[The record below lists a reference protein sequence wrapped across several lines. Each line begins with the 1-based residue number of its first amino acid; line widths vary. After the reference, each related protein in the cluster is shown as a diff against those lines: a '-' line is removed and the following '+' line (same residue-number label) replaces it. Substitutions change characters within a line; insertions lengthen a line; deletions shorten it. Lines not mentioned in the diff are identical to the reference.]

1 MERRQRWLEAQFRR
15 HDEGLS
21 KIAKQL
27 QVLQDFISL
36 NFDSF
41 RQYAVERERV
51 DSISHLTYGSMD
63 KEHHHHHLQQQSQSY
78 TNPVA
83 HSHHHVHLHS
93 SSRLTP
99 IPGPD
104 HFPSRHGSRH
114 HHHSTNNNNSD
125 SEYDDGD
132 SMDPAPESDPLPS
145 SGPGVGGVPHSIM
158 DLSPERHVQQQQHR
172 YQQQQEPNSTVAEY
186 SAAAYYGHQVAI
198 PDSVLMDEGPTD
210 LSTDR
215 KSYKQQRSASST
227 GSISPPYHPNAQG
240 SILGGILTSHIQPK
254 IKAEIKEEEPSQCY
268 AAYTRNR
275 TDSIDSISKDKE
287 YSAQSLWSAGT
298 MTTIAG
304 PGSACSTDEIS
315 VSPEQIGHR
324 SKARNSMDDG
334 SKSDKA
340 MDFQNFL
347 LSEPLGSEVAVE
359 KCDSKMGKLSSGTP
373 GVVSTYSP
381 ESSYR
386 NRRNSHGENIV
397 TPSST
402 AILPHKSPSTSTT
415 TSTCSSGENS
425 TSTATTTGSGRKGSR
440 GEGGNSANNASKQCR
455 YCGKT
460 FQWLHSVK
468 THERLHTG
476 IKPYACKI
484 CGARFTQNGNLKVH
498 AKTCVEK
505 HADSYRSRNVFI
517 CSVCTE
523 MFSDS
528 DALMDHQKSHDRM
541 QWTIKEKT
549 CQLCGEVF
557 QKRSFLLEH
566 EKVHVQDRTFLT
578 SLGIEAETTTSS
590 ASSSNNNSNK

>member
-51 DSISHLTYGSMD
+51 DSISHLTYGNLD
-63 KEHHHHHLQQQSQSY
+63 KEHHHHHLSQQTQSY
-78 TNPVA
+78 GSPVA

-104 HFPSRHGSRH
+104 HYPTRHSSRH
-114 HHHSTNNNNSD
+114 HHHNANNNNNNSD

-132 SMDPAPESDPLPS
+132 SMDPAPEGDPPPS
-145 SGPGVGGVPHSIM
+145 TGVGGGGSHSIM
-158 DLSPERHVQQQQHR
+158 DLSTERHAQQQHC
-172 YQQQQEPNSTVAEY
+172 YQQQQEPNSTVSEY
-186 SAAAYYGHQVAI
+186 SAAAYYQVAV
-198 PDSVLMDEGPTD
+198 PDSVMMDEGPTD
-210 LSTDR
+210 LSTER
-215 KSYKQQRSASST
+215 KSFKMQHSASST

-254 IKAEIKEEEPSQCY
+254 IKAEIKEEEEPSQCY
-268 AAYTRNR
+268 AYPRSR

-287 YSAQSLWSAGT
+287 YNAQSLWSAGT

-315 VSPEQIGHR
+315 VSPEQIVHR
-324 SKARNSMDDG
+324 SKPRNAMEDG
-334 SKSDKA
+334 SKADKA

-347 LSEPLGSEVAVE
+347 LADTIGDGVGEN
-359 KCDSKMGKLSSGTP
+359 CDSKMGKKISSCTAAA
-373 GVVSTYSP
+373 VSTYSP
-381 ESSYR
+381 GSSYR
-386 NRRNSHGENIV
+386 NNNNRRNSIGESIV

-402 AILPHKSPSTSTT
+402 AILPHKSPSTSTS
-415 TSTCSSGENS
+415 TSTCSSGEHSSS
-425 TSTATTTGSGRKGSR
+425 TTTTTGSGRKGSR
-440 GEGGNSANNASKQCR
+440 GESGNSASNASKQCR

-476 IKPYACKI
+476 NFYSMIYHI
-484 CGARFTQNGNLKVH
+484 
-498 AKTCVEK
+498 
-505 HADSYRSRNVFI
+505 S
-517 CSVCTE
+517 
-523 MFSDS
+523 
-528 DALMDHQKSHDRM
+528 
-541 QWTIKEKT
+541 
-549 CQLCGEVF
+549 
-557 QKRSFLLEH
+557 LENPI
-566 EKVHVQDRTFLT
+566 T
-578 SLGIEAETTTSS
+578 
-590 ASSSNNNSNK
+590 